1 MYSAWHNV
9 IALRSVLLDTSEAW
23 EVATH
28 RTADLQTMVAS
39 SFMASSA
46 IARLVLKH
54 TVASLL
60 GSTPL
65 AFVEDTAYLG
75 EVADWVA
82 F

>member
-1 MYSAWHNV
+1 M
-9 IALRSVLLDTSEAW
+9 IALRSVLDTSEAW
-23 EVATH
+23 DVATH

-39 SFMASSA
+39 SFITTA

-65 AFVEDTAYLG
+65 AFVEDTYLG